1 MRVSGCPLVLPRRSS
16 RISVDCMQ
24 IAVAATWAPPHS
36 SRTAGKGSSSFLP
49 WQKPAV
55 SLNKTSRE
63 EFQPEKR
70 ERERKRK
77 RGEEEREKGRGSE
90 REREMAPLV
99 ALLHRVV
106 KYTSHQ
112 LILIKMRLTLA
123 VLLSFL
129 FASNLSH
136 PLRPPSLPCSISL
149 PCSGLFPHSVFS
161 YLTPLVWRASLSAS
175 RLRI

>member
-1 MRVSGCPLVLPRRSS
+1 MSDIDYRMYTKKRNIKYLNNHHLWEPLLGLRNRSVQIEIVHTTEFTEGGGAGTRMRVSGCSRVPPRRSS

-36 SRTAGKGSSSFLP
+36 SRTTGKGSSTFLP

-70 ERERKRK
+70 ERRKKRK
-77 RGEEEREKGRGSE
+77 KE
-90 REREMAPLV
+90 REREMALLV
-99 ALLHRVV
+99 ASLHRVV

-112 LILIKMRLTLA
+112 LILIKMRLTLTA
-123 VLLSFL
+123 RSLVSFR
-129 FASNLSH
+129 FE
-136 PLRPPSLPCSISL
+136 P
-149 PCSGLFPHSVFS
+149 
-161 YLTPLVWRASLSAS
+161 
-175 RLRI
+175 